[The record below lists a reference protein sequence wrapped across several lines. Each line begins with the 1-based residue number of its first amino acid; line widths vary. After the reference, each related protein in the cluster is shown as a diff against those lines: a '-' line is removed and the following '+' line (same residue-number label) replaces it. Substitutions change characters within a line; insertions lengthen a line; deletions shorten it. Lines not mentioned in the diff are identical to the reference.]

1 MEHQWS
7 FMAVSLLSVVS
18 TALGK
23 ISFTGFQVWLLV
35 RVLWSQH
42 LAKYLFAS
50 VTLGKSD
57 QTPLLF
63 VLLLHPNKQKIY
75 HWHHI
80 YHRINTCI
88 TNTIYITNINTSNK
102 FHKHKFSA
110 TARVQALSLSPSHL
124 PVGPACQCCFLR
136 ARARSLSRC
145 SMGSPC
151 QRCSHVRVFALAGV
165 TT

>member
-75 HWHHI
+75 H
-80 YHRINTCI
+80 
-88 TNTIYITNINTSNK
+88 
-102 FHKHKFSA
+102 
-110 TARVQALSLSPSHL
+110 
-124 PVGPACQCCFLR
+124 
-136 ARARSLSRC
+136 
-145 SMGSPC
+145 
-151 QRCSHVRVFALAGV
+151 
-165 TT
+165 